1 MCGGSFH
8 SQFRFR
14 HLRLPQLVGYGEMQ
28 MIGSG
33 RRFGRDVDVLV
44 ESGVLHSDVLS
55 FGKRLFDTE
64 LAALFLMDF
73 DVDTLYPVLG
83 CNLALQVKVA
93 SGNGGLTVLFAH
105 FVQGD
110 NRFSYVFIFFIVI
123 AGGEG
128 KHAQTQQQ
136 HSCHE

>member
-1 MCGGSFH
+1 MCSWK
-8 SQFRFR
+8 
-14 HLRLPQLVGYGEMQ
+14 V
-28 MIGSG
+28 
-33 RRFGRDVDVLV
+33 
-44 ESGVLHSDVLS
+44 VLS
-55 FGKRLFDTE
+55 FGKRLFDAE

>member
-1 MCGGSFH
+1 MCSGSFH
-8 SQFRFR
+8 SQFRLR

-55 FGKRLFDTE
+55 FGKRLFDAE

-93 SGNGGLTVLFAH
+93 SGPAICTRRRRLFCMIKRRRSRTRGSPPASS
-105 FVQGD
+105 G
-110 NRFSYVFIFFIVI
+110 
-123 AGGEG
+123 
-128 KHAQTQQQ
+128 
-136 HSCHE
+136 

>member
-1 MCGGSFH
+1 MICAAAAH
-8 SQFRFR
+8 SQFRLR

-55 FGKRLFDTE
+55 FGKRLFDAE

-93 SGNGGLTVLFAH
+93 SGNGGLTCSLRPLRSRRQPVFL
-105 FVQGD
+105 
-110 NRFSYVFIFFIVI
+110 RFYLL
-123 AGGEG
+123 
-128 KHAQTQQQ
+128 H
-136 HSCHE
+136 CHRRRRR